1 MARDAIGE
9 LATRRNIE
17 DQLLAL
23 GTDLE
28 QLASADSFSRE
39 RIRKLVG
46 PAREV
51 GVTVR
56 DISRMTG
63 LSAQTLHT
71 WNKDL
76 MRPIPDV
83 HFGLAGPQPISLD
96 QAVLRVI
103 GLAPDRDWTPD
114 DVVMSIPEG
123 WPTGPREDIADALE
137 RLARGHLIWDGEL
150 GYRVAPPS
158 AVE

>member
-1 MARDAIGE
+1 MPIDAADE
-9 LATRRNIE
+9 LATRREIE

-23 GTDLE
+23 GEDLE
-28 QLASADSFSRE
+28 RLAVADGFNRE

-83 HFGLAGPQPISLD
+83 HFGLAGPQPISLG

-103 GLAPDRDWTPD
+103 GTAPDRDWTAEDVLVDLPD
-114 DVVMSIPEG
+114 G
-123 WPTGPREDIADALE
+123 WPTGSVEDIAWSLE
-137 RLARGHLIWDGEL
+137 RLARGHLIWDG
-150 GYRVAPPS
+150 
-158 AVE
+158 

>member
-1 MARDAIGE
+1 MSYETADQLAARRA
-9 LATRRNIE
+9 IE

-23 GTDLE
+23 GADLE
-28 QLASADSFSRE
+28 RLAAADGFNRE

-63 LSAQTLHT
+63 LSTQTLHT

-103 GLAPDRDWTPD
+103 GTAPARDWTAEDVLLHVPD
-114 DVVMSIPEG
+114 G
-123 WPTGPREDIADALE
+123 WPTGSVEDIAWSHE
-137 RLARGHLIWDGEL
+137 RLARGHLIWDGEH

-158 AVE
+158 TLS

>member
-1 MARDAIGE
+1 MPIDAADE
-9 LATRRNIE
+9 LATRREIE

-23 GTDLE
+23 GEDLE
-28 QLASADSFSRE
+28 RLAVADGFNRE

-83 HFGLAGPQPISLD
+83 HFGLARSRLD
-96 QAVLRVI
+96 R
-103 GLAPDRDWTPD
+103 
-114 DVVMSIPEG
+114 
-123 WPTGPREDIADALE
+123 
-137 RLARGHLIWDGEL
+137 
-150 GYRVAPPS
+150 
-158 AVE
+158 